1 MLWLQSLIP
10 FIGIVLL
17 SQMTPVLTSQQF
29 HLINGSLTWSEAQSF
44 CRLKYTDLATV
55 NNVSDRN
62 ELANT
67 LGSHVTDSWIGLRK
81 GNTPRWM
88 WSDGRGTAQYTR
100 WNAGEPNSYRG
111 SEQCGQMLQIG
122 SWNDAPS
129 GYTHDFACYEAQPDG
144 TDSYLFYPAR
154 ATWEESQEQ
163 CRTKHT
169 DLAYISSDLNNSAV
183 AGQANAWKNTMWI
196 GLFSD
201 AWMWSDGGETSFRY
215 WLRGS
220 SSPGDCVSVAVTQQG
235 RWVAADCNKKSAFVC
250 HGALKLRRTLM
261 RMTVR
266 SDVDL
271 TDSTTSD
278 ALLEKL
284 KMSLRQQGITDFSLS
299 WRRDSSG
306 LAFQR
311 HK

>member
-1 MLWLQSLIP
+1 MSWLQRVIP
-10 FIGIVLL
+10 FVGMLL
-17 SQMTPVLTSQQF
+17 LLQRTPALTSQQF

-67 LGSHVTDSWIGLRK
+67 LGSHVTNSWIGLRK

-100 WNAGEPNSYRG
+100 WYPYEPSG
-111 SEQCGQMLQIG
+111 DGPCVEVFVGG
-122 SWNDAPS
+122 TWNDVVC
-129 GYTHDFACYEAQPDG
+129 GHGKVFACYETQPDG
-144 TDSYLFYPAR
+144 TDSYVFYSPR
-154 ATWEESQEQ
+154 LTWEDSQEQ
-163 CRTKHT
+163 CRAKHT

-183 AGQANAWKNTMWI
+183 ANQANAWKNNMWI

-220 SSPGDCVSVAVTQQG
+220 SSPGDCASVAVTQQG

-250 HGALKLRRTLM
+250 HGGLKAKKMFM

-271 TDSTTSD
+271 TDSTISD

-284 KMSLRQQGITDFSLS
+284 EMVLSQQSITDINVS
-299 WRRDSSG
+299 WRRDSNG
-306 LAFQR
+306 DAFRRQL
-311 HK
+311 KIA